1 MVISKVFKEQTD
13 QMIEAIKNKVKAV
26 ENGNIL
32 VAKPSLEE
40 KTAGG
45 LYVSSGH
52 KELQEK
58 LAGFGRIVGMA
69 RNILAYDDGKITGDV
84 DCEVGDYV
92 LFVHEATYKPPRIIL
107 QKIFGIEYPENFLW
121 ATTDKEIIAV
131 FKPEIA
137 A

>member
-1 MVISKVFKEQTD
+1 
-13 QMIEAIKNKVKAV
+13 MIEAIKLKVKAV

-32 VAKPSLEE
+32 IAKPSFEE

-69 RNILAYDDGKITGDV
+69 RNILPFDDGKITGDV
-84 DCEVGDYV
+84 DCEIGDYV

-107 QKIFGIEYPENFLW
+107 QKIVQFDYPENFLW
-121 ATTDKEIIAV
+121 SITDKEVICV
-131 FKPEIA
+131 FKDL
-137 A
+137 